1 MSTTAERQC
10 VHCGGSCGL
19 NASWIGNKGPL
30 CSECSVSS
38 MRFAAVSGDGVS
50 LLLSRIAQL
59 EARCE
64 TSGRNAQHFAQE
76 CERLEKELAEARR
89 DSERLKALYEMAQIS
104 ITGFVVI
111 RPMLVPGEAAWDGV
125 TAIWNRDVFNAA
137 IDAARGAK

>member
-1 MSTTAERQC
+1 M
-10 VHCGGSCGL
+10 G
-19 NASWIGNKGPL
+19 K
-30 CSECSVSS
+30 S
-38 MRFAAVSGDGVS
+38 MEICLRSDLKHAND
-50 LLLSRIAQL
+50 RISAL
-59 EARCE
+59 EA
-64 TSGRNAQHFAQE
+64 
-76 CERLEKELAEARR
+76 ELAEARR